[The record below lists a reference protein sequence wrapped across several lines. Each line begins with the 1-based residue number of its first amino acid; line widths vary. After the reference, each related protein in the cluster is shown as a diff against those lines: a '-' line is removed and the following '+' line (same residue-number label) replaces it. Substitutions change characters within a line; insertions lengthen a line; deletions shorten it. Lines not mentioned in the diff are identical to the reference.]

1 VLGRKNNKLM
11 IGKSYLFRKLKMI
24 FIILLLISKVVKK
37 LSRLK
42 LKIKIFKKMI
52 MFILVLKKIPI
63 CLMLKLIN

>member
-1 VLGRKNNKLM
+1 MLGRKNNKLM